1 MSGRAVTGASALALL
16 LVAGAPPFT
25 TGLGAQAVS
34 PPAVQAG
41 VSVRPDTVTVGDP
54 FTIAVRVRVPRDAR
68 VVWPSI
74 ADSTA
79 DIAPRAP
86 MVRRDVDVAD
96 SGRGAFRDELA
107 EFVVA
112 AWDTGQLA
120 TDWPPVLVVV
130 GNDTVPVR
138 LADARVYVRSV
149 LSADTAEHVPRPAKP
164 PFPQTAPWWERWWP
178 ALLLLAALAALAW
191 WRRRRRQAP
200 MTAAMPSPLGPY
212 EHALHAFERLERLAL
227 TDAGEPGR
235 AVTLSLDILRGYLVS
250 RQPRVSLAQTS
261 AELLAVVGEDARVPV
276 PELVHLLVAADAVK
290 YARRALDA
298 TDAHTLLRDAR
309 RLVEEI
315 ERRDREQRA
324 SEERAREDAARRA
337 RDGTNGDAPTDG
349 GAASREPAGVA

>member
-1 MSGRAVTGASALALL
+1 MRRVAIRAAAFVVSLLAQGT
-16 LVAGAPPFT
+16 VA
-25 TGLGAQAVS
+25 AQAPAPRPS
-34 PPAVQAG
+34 PVQAG
-41 VSVRPDTVTVGDP
+41 VTVRPDTVTVGEP
-54 FTIAVRVRVPRDAR
+54 FTIAVRVRVPRAAR
-68 VVWPSI
+68 VLWPSI

-86 MVRRDVDVAD
+86 MVRRDADVAD
-96 SGRGAFRDELA
+96 SGAGAFRDELA
-107 EFVVA
+107 EFTVA

-130 GNDTVPVR
+130 GDDTIPVR

-164 PFPQTAPWWERWWP
+164 PFLQAVPWWERWWP

-191 WRRRRRQAP
+191 WRRRRRQGPIAAAAAP
-200 MTAAMPSPLGPY
+200 SLGPY
-212 EHALHAFERLERLAL
+212 DHAVHAFERLERLAL

-261 AELLAVVGEDARVPV
+261 AELLSVVGEDARVPV
-276 PELVHLLVAADAVK
+276 PELVQLLVAADAVK
-290 YARRALDA
+290 YARRSLDA
-298 TDAHTLLRDAR
+298 TDARTLVRDAR

-324 SEERAREDAARRA
+324 REEAARRA
-337 RDGTNGDAPTDG
+337 REGSGEGVTPVGDAS
-349 GAASREPAGVA
+349 SREPAGVA

>member
-1 MSGRAVTGASALALL
+1 VVTGAFALL
-16 LVAGAPPFT
+16 TLATGAAAQSAPR
-25 TGLGAQAVS
+25 AQAS
-34 PPAVQAG
+34 PSASPAAVQAG

-68 VVWPSI
+68 VLWPSI

-86 MVRRDVDVAD
+86 MVRRDVEVAD
-96 SGRGAFRDELA
+96 SGRGALRDELA
-107 EFVVA
+107 EFAVA

-149 LSADTAEHVPRPAKP
+149 LIADTAEHVPRPGKP
-164 PFPQTAPWWERWWP
+164 PFSQVVPWWERWWP

-191 WRRRRRQAP
+191 WRRRRRQEP
-200 MTAAMPSPLGPY
+200 IAAAASSHLGPY

-227 TDAGEPGR
+227 TEAGEPGR

-250 RQPRVSLAQTS
+250 KQPRVSLAQTS
-261 AELLAVVGEDARVPV
+261 AELLSVVGEDARMPV

-290 YARRALDA
+290 YARRPLDA
-298 TDAHTLLRDAR
+298 GDARTLLRDAR

-315 ERRDREQRA
+315 ERRDGEQRA
-324 SEERAREDAARRA
+324 REQRAREDAELRA
-337 RDGTNGDAPTDG
+337 RDGADGDAPTNG
-349 GAASREPAGVA
+349 GGSSRTPAGVA